1 VRELAEA
8 LGVSRSTLCRRL
20 KAEADLT
27 PSALIT
33 DVRLAEA
40 QSLLDEGEAVT
51 QVAYAVG
58 YASLASFTQ
67 AFQERVG
74 APPTTYAAERG

>member
-1 VRELAEA
+1 MRELAEA

-40 QSLLDEGEAVT
+40 QSLLDEGEPVT

-58 YASLASFTQ
+58 YDTLSTFS
-67 AFQERVG
+67 RVFREQTG
-74 APPTTYAAERG
+74 TSPSAYPDP